1 MRYKKRNG
9 FALIYTVL
17 IGALVL
23 ISIVGLTMRVVP
35 ENAITK
41 ARTNSQRALAVA
53 ETGVS
58 QVLFDLRN
66 FGTDSNHPNVFDP
79 NSGSLHYL
87 PAPSDPNDIIQ
98 LIGCTTANKV
108 FAYGEQQTSSA
119 SDNFVTSYQA
129 KIKVNSND
137 TVNKI
142 LDVDLY
148 VLGTVKDRSENVLA
162 REAIKTNFTINYKI
176 DPVYGTKPT
185 TEWVP
190 GTSSGVF
197 DYALYSGGDIVFGG
211 SAQTVQGSIHAVG
224 TIDLGNAQ
232 NQVRVG
238 GNGNAEAEKN
248 ITGSGIVTGKSY
260 EGQSAPSV
268 PFPTINIDV
277 YKGLA
282 DAFRSG
288 QPPYDGSNP
297 NFPNITDLTV
307 QAVIQSYLGT
317 PGSSSSLAGINNFYN
332 ALKNGTLPL
341 SPTELSAANLNL
353 ATAKNIVYYVKGD
366 IQGNVNINGNFACI
380 GTLVVDGNLKI
391 NGHATIGDPSDPG
404 AAAILVKGNIDLSNG
419 TADLYGLFYATGGLT
434 GSGTFSCE
442 GSIATKGTIDVRGNY
457 TIKYHDITN
466 ANLGI
471 SDPGHYKTT
480 ETPVLTGYNYSVT
493 SAAGAGISSTSSDY
507 KWWKVSY
514 DEFDNLKNP

>member
-9 FALIYTVL
+9 FALIYTIL

-23 ISIVGLTMRVVP
+23 ISIVGLTMKIVP

-66 FGTDSNHPNVFDP
+66 FGTDSNYPNVFDP

-87 PAPSDPNDIIQ
+87 NADNIKNLIDSTSGGVTTYSPYVTNPS
-98 LIGCTTANKV
+98 
-108 FAYGEQQTSSA
+108 SSS
-119 SDNFVTSYQA
+119 SDNFETSYQA
-129 KIKVNSND
+129 KIKVISND
-137 TVNKI
+137 TTKNELVE
-142 LDVDLY
+142 LY

-162 REAIKTNFTINYKI
+162 REAIETSFEIDYNK
-176 DPVYGTKPT
+176 DPVYNTETTKK
-185 TEWVP
+185 WVP
-190 GTSSGVF
+190 GTEAGIF
-197 DYALYSGGDIVFGG
+197 NYALYSGGDIVFGG
-211 SAQTVQGSIHAVG
+211 SAQTVEGSIHAAG

-238 GNGNAEAEKN
+238 GGGNAEAERN
-248 ITGSGIVTGKSY
+248 VTGNGVVS
-260 EGQSAPSV
+260 GQSVSGATPV

-288 QPPYDGSNP
+288 TAPYDGSKST
-297 NFPNITDLTV
+297 FPNITSPHVL
-307 QAVIQSYLGT
+307 AVIQSYLGT

-332 ALKNGTLPL
+332 ALKNGTTGL
-341 SPTELSAANLNL
+341 SPAELIAANLNL

-366 IQGNVNINGNFACI
+366 SQGNVNINGNFACI

-391 NGHATIGDPSDPG
+391 NGHATIGDPADPG
-404 AAAILVKGNIDLSNG
+404 AAAILVKGDIDLSNG

-442 GSIATKGTIDVRGNY
+442 GSIATKGTIDVNGNY
-457 TIKYHDITN
+457 TVKYYPIIN
-466 ANLGI
+466 ENLGI
-471 SDPGHYKTT
+471 SDPGHYETT
-480 ETPVLTGYNYSVT
+480 ETSVITGYNYSVE
-493 SAAGAGISSTSSDY
+493 SAAGAGKSSSASSY
-507 KWWKVSY
+507 TWKEISY
-514 DEFDNLKNP
+514 DKFQNP

>member
-41 ARTNSQRALAVA
+41 ARTHSQRALSTA
-53 ETGVS
+53 EAGVS

-66 FGTDSNHPNVFDP
+66 FGSDPDLPNDFDP
-79 NSGSLHYL
+79 KSGSSHYL
-87 PAPSDPNDIIQ
+87 NAPDIKSLIDSTGGVIPYDIQ
-98 LIGCTTANKV
+98 VTNP
-108 FAYGEQQTSSA
+108 SSSS
-119 SDNFVTSYQA
+119 SDNFETSYQA

-137 TVNKI
+137 TTSKI

-176 DPVYGTKPT
+176 DPVYGTKT
-185 TEWVP
+185 TKKWVP

-211 SAQTVQGSIHAVG
+211 SAQTVEGSIHAVG
-224 TIDLGNAQ
+224 SIDLGTAQ

-238 GNGNAEAEKN
+238 GGGDAEAERN
-248 ITGSGIVTGKSY
+248 ITGKGIVSGKSIR
-260 EGQSAPSV
+260 GAIPV
-268 PFPTINIDV
+268 TFPELNIDA

-288 QPPYDGSNP
+288 EPPYNGSNP
-297 NFPNITDLTV
+297 DFPNITNPKV
-307 QAVIQSYLGT
+307 KAVIQSYLGA
-317 PGSSSSLAGINNFYN
+317 PGSSSSLEGINNFYD
-332 ALKNGTLPL
+332 ALKNGTTGL
-341 SPTELSAANLNL
+341 SPLELAAANLNL
-353 ATAKNIVYYVKGD
+353 TTAKNIVYYVQGD
-366 IQGNVNINGNFACI
+366 VHINGQFECI
-380 GTLVVDGNLKI
+380 GTLVVDGDLMI

-419 TADLYGLFYATGGLT
+419 TADLYGLFYATEGLRGT
-434 GSGTFSCE
+434 GTFYCE

-457 TIKYHDITN
+457 TVKYHDITN

-471 SDPGHYKTT
+471 SDPGHYETT

-493 SAAGAGISSTSSDY
+493 SAAGAGTSSSPSDY
-507 KWWKVSY
+507 KWWKVSF
-514 DEFDNLKNP
+514 DEFQNP

>member
-23 ISIVGLTMRVVP
+23 ISIVGLTMRAVP
-35 ENAITK
+35 ENTITK

-66 FGTDSNHPNVFDP
+66 FGTSDDPIYASKFDP

-87 PAPSDPNDIIQ
+87 NADNIKN
-98 LIGCTTANKV
+98 LIDSTSGGVTTYSPYVTNP
-108 FAYGEQQTSSA
+108 TSSS
-119 SDNFVTSYQA
+119 SDNFETSYQA
-129 KIKVNSND
+129 KIKVNSNN
-137 TVNKI
+137 TTSKI

-148 VLGTVKDRSENVLA
+148 VLGTVKDRSGNVLA
-162 REAIKTNFTINYKI
+162 REAVKTSFEILYTN
-176 DPVYGTKPT
+176 PT
-185 TEWVP
+185 TIVETVK
-190 GTSSGVF
+190 TSPIF

-211 SAQTVQGSIHAVG
+211 SAQTVEGSIHAAG

-288 QPPYDGSNP
+288 TAPYDGSKST
-297 NFPNITDLTV
+297 FPNITSPHVL
-307 QAVIQSYLGT
+307 AVIQSYLGT

-332 ALKNGTLPL
+332 ALKNGTTGL
-341 SPTELSAANLNL
+341 SPAELIAANLNL

-366 IQGNVNINGNFACI
+366 TQGNVNINGNFACI

-391 NGHATIGDPSDPG
+391 NGYATIGDPADPG

-442 GSIATKGTIDVRGNY
+442 GSIATKGTIDVNGNY
-457 TIKYHDITN
+457 TIKYYPIIN
-466 ANLGI
+466 ENLGV
-471 SDPGHYKTT
+471 SGTT
-480 ETPVLTGYNYSVT
+480 TTTTSGSYSVT
-493 SAAGAGISSTSSDY
+493 SAAGAGKSSSASSY
-507 KWWKVSY
+507 TWKEISY
-514 DEFDNLKNP
+514 DKFQNP